1 MFQQGKKLGSY
12 AGRVTRSLAAFL
24 FPFWRL
30 HFWEAVFRREAV
42 LIILPNA
49 GEEIIKSPNAWG
61 IAKRETTEDGI
72 KRSFLKHAAPNRDR
86 SHFYCET

>member
-42 LIILPNA
+42 LIILPDA
-49 GEEIIKSPNAWG
+49 GKEIIKSTDTRG
-61 IAKRETTEDGI
+61 ITERETAEDGI
-72 KRSFLKHAAPNRDR
+72 KGGVSI
-86 SHFYCET
+86 